1 MRDQVLYYN
10 VSFTSMPHDHAQHSD
25 GHIHRSGDAH
35 GHAHDPDLVKPSFSL
50 LRLSALERLAGALA
64 ISAAIWAGTLWA
76 LR

>member
-1 MRDQVLYYN
+1 MA
-10 VSFTSMPHDHAQHSD
+10 HDHM
-25 GHIHRSGDAH
+25 HRAHAHAHLPGDAAHAHDTH
-35 GHAHDPDLVKPSFSL
+35 GHAHDPDLVAPSFSL